1 MKNRNRIMTVI
12 ATALSCVTLLA
23 ACSSAKQQADY
34 SHKTV
39 RPQNAGFYEWTTA
52 SDNQFAEA
60 PADAENEWFEY
71 AEDENSKIV
80 WTGMVSMES
89 TSWDET
95 KAALRDLFTRYG
107 VQVMDSHESGGT
119 SYYEN
124 GTDRK
129 NARSA
134 EYILRVPSEH
144 FGAFMNGFS
153 EVKGSVTSSSVSR
166 ADMTKQYNENE
177 ITLDLLNT
185 EYSELKELMKEAKDL
200 SEILML
206 RDRMTEVMKEIK
218 VLSQSNNTIDYDVQ
232 FSKVSLNLREVMV
245 YTDPSKGE
253 SWFTRFG
260 KAFAQGAS
268 DFLDFLGDAV
278 IWFGGHLFYLILA
291 LAIIGLP
298 IFFIIR
304 KIRKKKGLKKN
315 PGKEAQ
321 TEEKRFKAPEDK

>member
-1 MKNRNRIMTVI
+1 MINRNKIMTVI
-12 ATALSCVTLLA
+12 AVAFSCVMLLA
-23 ACSSAKQQADY
+23 ACSSARQEADY
-34 SHKTV
+34 AHNAD
-39 RPQNAGFYEWTTA
+39 RPKNGSLYEGALVSEDHSVEVPAG
-52 SDNQFAEA
+52 
-60 PADAENEWFEY
+60 AENGWLEY
-71 AEDENSKIV
+71 ANDENSKIV

-95 KAALRDLFTRYG
+95 TAALRELFARYG
-107 VQVMDSHESGGT
+107 VQVMDSRESGGT
-119 SYYEN
+119 SYYAN

-129 NARSA
+129 NARNA

-144 FGAFMNGFS
+144 FGEFMNGFS

-185 EYSELKELMKEAKDL
+185 EYSELKKLMKDAKDL

-232 FSKVSLNLREVMV
+232 YSKVSLVLREVMV
-245 YTDPSKGE
+245 YTDPSKSE

-268 DFLDFLGDAV
+268 DFLDFLGDAA
-278 IWFGGHLFYLILA
+278 IWLGGHLFYLILA
-291 LAIIGLP
+291 FAIIGLP
-298 IFFIIR
+298 IFFIAR
-304 KIRKKKGLKKN
+304 KIRKKNGLKKN
-315 PGKEAQ
+315 PKKAENTTEIKE
-321 TEEKRFKAPEDK
+321 KAPEDR